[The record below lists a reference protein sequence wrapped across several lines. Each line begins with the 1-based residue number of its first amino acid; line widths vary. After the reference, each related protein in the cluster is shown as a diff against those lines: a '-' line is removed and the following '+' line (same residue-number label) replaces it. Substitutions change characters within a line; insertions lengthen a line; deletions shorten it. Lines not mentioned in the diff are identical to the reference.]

1 MCLILSF
8 VIFFNSRFQITFR
21 LRNLSGVRL
30 IRAMLRKKLWAYFFW
45 NTFWLFFFSFF
56 IQSKV
61 RHGIKLKTTIQRS
74 GAGEWLIII
83 FLQRLQYV
91 RGQIQRELL
100 GSGWQRIF
108 SVWVA
113 TQSSYSS
120 FCTIACQEFK
130 ESDKTFKP
138 AHTNLKTSRERIPS
152 ATGSPIWKEDKTSL
166 ISKSLQ

>member
-8 VIFFNSRFQITFR
+8 VIFFNSRFQITYR
-21 LRNLSGVRL
+21 LGNLSGVRL
-30 IRAMLRKKLWAYFFW
+30 VRAMLRKKLWAYCFLEHFL
-45 NTFWLFFFSFF
+45 TILFFFF
-56 IQSKV
+56 IQLKV
-61 RHGIKLKTTIQRS
+61 IHGIQLKTTIQRS

-120 FCTIACQEFK
+120 FCTILCQEFK
-130 ESDKTFKP
+130 ESDKAFKSVI
-138 AHTNLKTSRERIPS
+138 HVSTETSVIFS
-152 ATGSPIWKEDKTSL
+152 
-166 ISKSLQ
+166 

>member
-21 LRNLSGVRL
+21 LGNLSGVRL
-30 IRAMLRKKLWAYFFW
+30 IRAMFRKKLWAYFFW
-45 NTFWLFFFSFF
+45 NTFWLFCFFFF

-61 RHGIKLKTTIQRS
+61 LHGIKLKTTIQRS

-100 GSGWQRIF
+100 GSSWQRIF

-130 ESDKTFKP
+130 ESDKTFKSVK
-138 AHTNLKTSRERIPS
+138 HVSTETSVIFS
-152 ATGSPIWKEDKTSL
+152 
-166 ISKSLQ
+166 

>member
-30 IRAMLRKKLWAYFFW
+30 IRAMLRKKLWAYFF
-45 NTFWLFFFSFF
+45 FWTLFHYFVFFFL
-56 IQSKV
+56 
-61 RHGIKLKTTIQRS
+61 HPIKSTSWNQTSTIQRS

-83 FLQRLQYV
+83 FLQWLQYV

-108 SVWVA
+108 SVSVA

-120 FCTIACQEFK
+120 FCTIICQEFK
-130 ESDKTFKP
+130 ESDKTFKSVK
-138 AHTNLKTSRERIPS
+138 HVSTETSVIFS
-152 ATGSPIWKEDKTSL
+152 
-166 ISKSLQ
+166 

>member
-21 LRNLSGVRL
+21 LGNLSGVRL
-30 IRAMLRKKLWAYFFW
+30 IRAMFRKNCRLIFFGTLFD
-45 NTFWLFFFSFF
+45 NFFFFF

-61 RHGIKLKTTIQRS
+61 LHGIQLKTIIQRS
-74 GAGEWLIII
+74 EAGEWLIIT
-83 FLQRLQYV
+83 FLQWLQYV

-120 FCTIACQEFK
+120 FCTMLCQEFK
-130 ESDKTFKP
+130 ESDKTCFDRNFC
-138 AHTNLKTSRERIPS
+138 HLQLINVQSVGVELCS
-152 ATGSPIWKEDKTSL
+152 A
-166 ISKSLQ
+166 

>member
-21 LRNLSGVRL
+21 LGNLSGVRL
-30 IRAMLRKKLWAYFFW
+30 IRAMLRKKLWAFFFLEHFL
-45 NTFWLFFFSFF
+45 TILFFSFF

-61 RHGIKLKTTIQRS
+61 LHRIKLKTTIQRS
-74 GAGEWLIII
+74 GAGYWLIII
-83 FLQRLQYV
+83 FLQWLQYD

-108 SVWVA
+108 SVSVA

-120 FCTIACQEFK
+120 FCTIICQEFK
-130 ESDKTFKP
+130 ESDKTFKSVK
-138 AHTNLKTSRERIPS
+138 HVSTETSVIFS
-152 ATGSPIWKEDKTSL
+152 
-166 ISKSLQ
+166 